1 METATGMTLQS
12 TIATVNGYR
21 LRYVQDSRFG
31 RLVAVDGTNKAF
43 ATIDDA
49 VAFAN
54 LAGQFKKSPLLSEDA
69 FARAGQTTSLKLFDD
84 GTPSGIRWLRSR
96 LR

>member
-1 METATGMTLQS
+1 
-12 TIATVNGYR
+12 
-21 LRYVQDSRFG
+21 
-31 RLVAVDGTNKAF
+31 
-43 ATIDDA
+43 
-49 VAFAN
+49 
-54 LAGQFKKSPLLSEDA
+54 LLSEDA

>member
-21 LRYVQDSRFG
+21 LCYVQDSRFG

-54 LAGQFKKSPLLSEDA
+54 LAGQFKKKPFGL
-69 FARAGQTTSLKLFDD
+69 RAHICAGWTNYFVETV
-84 GTPSGIRWLRSR
+84 R
-96 LR
+96 

>member
-1 METATGMTLQS
+1 LSVALNVGMTLQS

-31 RLVAVDGTNKAF
+31 RLVGVDGTNKAF

-49 VAFAN
+49 IAFAKAQPTTAQRHAMAIVVA
-54 LAGQFKKSPLLSEDA
+54 AG
-69 FARAGQTTSLKLFDD
+69 
-84 GTPSGIRWLRSR
+84 RWLR
-96 LR
+96 LRRGGAGA

>member
-1 METATGMTLQS
+1 MIEAFILPQATTQLDMTKWP
-12 TIATVNGYR
+12 APVR

-49 VAFAN
+49 VAFAKSQRTRCSHDGG
-54 LAGQFKKSPLLSEDA
+54 AGGSGVGL
-69 FARAGQTTSLKLFDD
+69 
-84 GTPSGIRWLRSR
+84 PSVIRGEFW
-96 LR
+96 